1 MLRLRYRRAAGFACT
16 VASGHGD
23 EPSGILWR
31 VAAVAQ
37 STKAVVTGDMSI
49 GVGEALPVV
58 ASAWYTSGVDMKAEG
73 KIECH

>member
-1 MLRLRYRRAAGFACT
+1 M
-16 VASGHGD
+16 SGHGD
-23 EPSGILWR
+23 EPFENSWV
-31 VAAVAQ
+31 VAAIAK
-37 STKAVVTGDMSI
+37 SKLKAVVTGDTSI

>member
-23 EPSGILWR
+23 EPFENSWV
-31 VAAVAQ
+31 VAAIAK
-37 STKAVVTGDMSI
+37 SKLKAVVTGDTSI

-58 ASAWYTSGVDMKAEG
+58 ASA
-73 KIECH
+73 